1 MLPQLPEKNMFHG
14 GSIGAQPLMET
25 VADTL
30 ALQRHA
36 FLESR
41 RAGLEGFMSQV
52 AAHNILRATHV
63 FALFLEG
70 TDSEWAAERKNPNA
84 ARLEA
89 ARIASAAVAQGV
101 IAGIEQG
108 DASPQ
113 PPSGIVE
120 WVRTTAYKW
129 RNAYTE
135 GGQTEV
141 EEVDPNLVATRRYV
155 AAVRAR
161 LQALN
166 LQLTAAVGQQT
177 KSGRMLGRL
186 STELLITAQAEAA
199 LVATPSLPLKPPRGV
214 PAAVVGGAEVPVV
227 EAPPVA
233 PVLDTPEALKHARS
247 GVVEAAAA
255 VDVAVYSVDDDTT
268 VPVQQQEEKPAGP
281 LAVLLGKAAAAA
293 LAESNAARRMD
304 SSSMALI
311 ELTVEFIRR
320 TVPIDEALEQRER
333 MLAALHTRRADV
345 GAIVANTESRKS
357 LKAYPTALALEAATR
372 QRYDECAATMQRE
385 IATFEKAREAALRT
399 TLREWMAARVRRVYN
414 ALCSDLS
421 S

>member
-1 MLPQLPEKNMFHG
+1 
-14 GSIGAQPLMET
+14 MET

-63 FALFLEG
+63 FALFLGG

-101 IAGIEQG
+101 IGGIEQG
-108 DASPQ
+108 EASPQ

-120 WVRTTAYKW
+120 WMRTTAYKW

-141 EEVDPNLVATRRYV
+141 EEVDPNLVATQQYV

-177 KSGRMLGRL
+177 KIGRMLGRL

-199 LVATPSLPLKPPRGV
+199 LVATPSLPLKPRGV
-214 PAAVVGGAEVPVV
+214 PAAVVAGAEVPVV
-227 EAPPVA
+227 GAPPVA
-233 PVLDTPEALKHARS
+233 PVLDTAEALKHARS

-255 VDVAVYSVDDDTT
+255 DEAVYSVDDDPT

-311 ELTVEFIRR
+311 ELTVELIRR
-320 TVPIDEALEQRER
+320 TVPIDEALEQRQR

-345 GAIVANTESRKS
+345 GAIVANAESRKS